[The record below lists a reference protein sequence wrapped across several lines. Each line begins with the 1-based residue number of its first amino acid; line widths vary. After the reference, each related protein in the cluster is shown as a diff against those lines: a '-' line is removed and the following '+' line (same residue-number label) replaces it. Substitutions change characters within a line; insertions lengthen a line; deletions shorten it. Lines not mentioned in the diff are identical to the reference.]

1 MVVLGGPQRG
11 NVSGDL
17 AELVSCGTP
26 WKNRQRVR
34 PGKGLRDEC
43 AQQFRGRART
53 FVAEAEGSRWEGQ
66 ARQQSLKGL
75 DSGWD
80 RGPEQYLEQRNN
92 IGRVLFP
99 AYVKVTRAAAWKQA

>member
-1 MVVLGGPQRG
+1 M
-11 NVSGDL
+11 
-17 AELVSCGTP
+17 
-26 WKNRQRVR
+26 
-34 PGKGLRDEC
+34 
-43 AQQFRGRART
+43 
-53 FVAEAEGSRWEGQ
+53 AEAEGSRWEGQ

-80 RGPEQYLEQRNN
+80 RGPEQYLEQRSN